1 MRMNKKKSKS
11 KVLEGMITLPVAKPT
26 ILIQCGNVSTVYP
39 AEYTK
44 HRINPNYKGESNDC

>member
-1 MRMNKKKSKS
+1 MTENKPVS
-11 KVLEGMITLPVAKPT
+11 KVLEGMITLPVTKPT